1 MLSIKLSSVYA
12 LIYTSLILEMGN
24 TMYLWVPSLKK
35 NRTIIDIIRMPA
47 SKH

>member
-12 LIYTSLILEMGN
+12 LIYTSLLFVVKWEILVGSFTE
-24 TMYLWVPSLKK
+24 K